1 MPQVFTNGAACKLGA
16 VISTTGAIATLT
28 LEASKAS
35 LFPAPAVGD
44 WFVLT
49 LIKADYSAFE
59 CVRCTA
65 RSGAVVTV
73 GTRAYDGTTANTW
86 STADLVICSPNAGA
100 FSDLR
105 ADMVALQASMTGVTG
120 NISSLQSSVASI
132 QSTKP
137 NMAIGT
143 KTLFYQAAAPTG
155 WTLDTAI
162 NDRLLR
168 VSNTAGAV
176 TGGSWTISGFQ
187 ADGTA
192 LTEAQ
197 MPSHTHQYSDVG
209 RVAFTF
215 GSTSGP
221 DFNSTAGSTT
231 ATTQA
236 TGGGQPHTH
245 SVSNNGS
252 WRPAYADVI
261 ICTRAA

>member
-59 CVRCTA
+59 CIRCTA

-73 GTRAYDGTTANTW
+73 GTRAFDGTTANTW

-168 VSNTAGAV
+168 VSNTAGAG
-176 TGGSWTISGFQ
+176 TGGSWTITGLASLGH
-187 ADGTA
+187 A
-192 LTEAQ
+192 LTVDQ
-197 MPSHTHQYSDVG
+197 IPSHTHTDNYML
-209 RVAFTF
+209 
-215 GSTSGP
+215 
-221 DFNSTAGSTT
+221 STT
-231 ATTQA
+231 SYFSGNSFQGYPIGPAGTTTTGA
-236 TGGGQPHTH
+236 TGGGQAHSHGVTH
-245 SVSNNGS
+245 DGS

>member
-35 LFPAPAVGD
+35 LFPVPTAGD

-59 CVRCTA
+59 CIRCTG

-120 NISSLQSSVASI
+120 NITSLQSSVASI
-132 QSTKP
+132 QSAKP

-168 VSNTAGAV
+168 VSNTAGAA
-176 TGGSWTISGFQ
+176 TGGSWTITGLASLGH
-187 ADGTA
+187 A
-192 LTEAQ
+192 LTVDQ
-197 MPSHTHQYSDVG
+197 IPSHTHAGVQTPAG
-209 RVAFTF
+209 NGFGPPGGGNNLGLA
-215 GSTSGP
+215 GSTS
-221 DFNSTAGSTT
+221 
-231 ATTQA
+231 A
-236 TGGGQPHTH
+236 TGGGQAHSHGVTH
-245 SVSNNGS
+245 DGS